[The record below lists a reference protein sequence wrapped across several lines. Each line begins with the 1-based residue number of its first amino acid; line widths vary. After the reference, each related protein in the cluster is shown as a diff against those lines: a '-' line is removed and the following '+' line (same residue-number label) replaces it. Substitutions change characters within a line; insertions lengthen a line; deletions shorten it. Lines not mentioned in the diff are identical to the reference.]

1 MKESWLRIRARVILR
16 MAKSGAEP
24 LKPKRPKRSDKRE
37 HKSPQASLNKKAF
50 SLHIRQYFKHHVR
63 SAIASLIRQIKTP
76 VSTLLIC
83 SVIGIALTFP
93 AILYVALQNIQRAGK
108 QWPQSVQISVF
119 AKKGVSVARARRIA
133 QEIQKRPLVKSIRV
147 LSPKM
152 ALAEYSKLLG
162 SQQTLTLKNNPLPSI
177 IIIELR
183 KLTSATTEVH
193 KFEGSLR
200 KYGQIQSVHLDKTMI
215 ERLYKLVEIGN
226 HSILVISVL
235 LALGVILIT
244 GNTIR
249 LDILNRKDE
258 IIVSK
263 LIGAS
268 NSYIRLPFLYSG
280 FWYGILG
287 GLIAMLLTM
296 GSIFYLSQPVAE
308 FAQVSGGKFTLQAL
322 TAQEITIL
330 FGVSALLGLL
340 GSSAS
345 VGQHLNAI
353 EPT

>member
-1 MKESWLRIRARVILR
+1 M
-16 MAKSGAEP
+16 
-24 LKPKRPKRSDKRE
+24 
-37 HKSPQASLNKKAF
+37 NKKVF
-50 SLHIRQYFKHHVR
+50 SLHLLQYFKHHIR
-63 SAIASLIRQIKTP
+63 SAQASLLRQIKAP
-76 VSTLLIC
+76 VSTLLTC

-93 AILYVALQNIQRAGK
+93 AMLYVVSQNIQRAAK

-119 AKKGVSVARARRIA
+119 AKKGVSVAHARRIA
-133 QEIQKRPLVKSIRV
+133 GNIKKHSLVKSIRV
-147 LSPKM
+147 LSPNM

-162 SQQTLTLKNNPLPSI
+162 SQQPIKLKNNPLPSI

-183 KLTSATTEVH
+183 NLQSAAMEVH
-193 KFEGSLR
+193 KFTNSLK
-200 KYGQIQSVHLDKTMI
+200 KYGQIQSIHLDKTMI

-226 HSILVISVL
+226 RSILVIAVL
-235 LALGVILIT
+235 LALGVVLIT

-268 NSYIRLPFLYSG
+268 NRYIRLPFLYSG

-287 GLIAMLLTM
+287 GLIAMLLTV
-296 GSIFYLSQPVAE
+296 GSIFYLAQPVAE
-308 FAQVSGGKFTLQAL
+308 FAQVSGEQFLLHAL
-322 TAQEITIL
+322 TAQEVTIL
-330 FGVSALLGLL
+330 FASGALLGLL

-345 VGQHLNAI
+345 VGQHLHAI